1 VCDLPKLAAGPP
13 LPRPPLHPSSR
24 ARKSVTCNQ
33 RITGVLQRAATMSW
47 KDGQEED
54 TQTPLWWD
62 LLWLT
67 AVILLVTL
75 VALLKR

>member
-1 VCDLPKLAAGPP
+1 
-13 LPRPPLHPSSR
+13 
-24 ARKSVTCNQ
+24 
-33 RITGVLQRAATMSW
+33 MSW